1 MILIR
6 ANLFSDSIM
15 QCPKNKTKNT
25 MTKILIIEDQPD
37 VRENI
42 QAILDLEDY
51 ETLTAA
57 DGLIGVELAQQF
69 LPDLILCDVMMPR
82 LDGFGVLKELRQL
95 PATGSIPFIFLTAKA
110 DRTDLRHGM
119 ESGADDYLTKPFTLE
134 ELLNAIAVRLARQV
148 TVNQAAH
155 QEMDQLRQNIT
166 RALPHELLTPLNGI
180 LGTTEILRDFY
191 DSMNKAEILSSIK
204 DIQDSGKRLYRLV
217 QNFLLFAELQ
227 LLEEN
232 PERIQ
237 VWKYRLAQ
245 KTETSE
251 IIQELAQELAEQGN
265 RLIDL
270 HLDIENTT
278 IDMADQDF
286 RKVVEEMIDNAF
298 KFSSD
303 GTPVKIRSYCQ
314 GARFCLEIQD
324 QGRGMT
330 SQQIDEIGAYMQFD
344 RKLYEQQ
351 GSGLGLILA
360 KRITQLYSGN
370 FAIASTPQKGTT
382 IHLSWT
388 CTPV

>member
-1 MILIR
+1 
-6 ANLFSDSIM
+6 
-15 QCPKNKTKNT
+15 

-42 QAILDLEDY
+42 QASLDLEDY

-314 GARFCLEIQD
+314 GDRFCLEIQD

-370 FAIASTPQKGTT
+370 FAITSTPQQGTT

>member
-314 GARFCLEIQD
+314 GDRFCLEIQD

-370 FAIASTPQKGTT
+370 FAITSTPHKGTT
-382 IHLSWT
+382 IHLSWN

>member
-1 MILIR
+1 
-6 ANLFSDSIM
+6 
-15 QCPKNKTKNT
+15 

-155 QEMDQLRQNIT
+155 QEMNQLRQNIT

-180 LGTTEILRDFY
+180 LGRFLRFDEQGGNPIFNQGY
-191 DSMNKAEILSSIK
+191 
-204 DIQDSGKRLYRLV
+204 SG
-217 QNFLLFAELQ
+217 FG
-227 LLEEN
+227 
-232 PERIQ
+232 
-237 VWKYRLAQ
+237 Q
-245 KTETSE
+245 KTLSPCPKFPPFCR
-251 IIQELAQELAEQGN
+251 I
-265 RLIDL
+265 
-270 HLDIENTT
+270 TT
-278 IDMADQDF
+278 I
-286 RKVVEEMIDNAF
+286 
-298 KFSSD
+298 
-303 GTPVKIRSYCQ
+303 
-314 GARFCLEIQD
+314 
-324 QGRGMT
+324 RGK
-330 SQQIDEIGAYMQFD
+330 S
-344 RKLYEQQ
+344 
-351 GSGLGLILA
+351 
-360 KRITQLYSGN
+360 
-370 FAIASTPQKGTT
+370 
-382 IHLSWT
+382 
-388 CTPV
+388 

>member
-1 MILIR
+1 
-6 ANLFSDSIM
+6 
-15 QCPKNKTKNT
+15 

-51 ETLTAA
+51 ETLAAA

-82 LDGFGVLKELRQL
+82 LDGFGVLKELRQV
-95 PATGSIPFIFLTAKA
+95 PATATIPFIFLTAKA
-110 DRTDLRHGM
+110 DRNDYRHGM

-134 ELLNAIAVRLARQV
+134 ELLNAITVRLARQV

-166 RALPHELLTPLNGI
+166 RSLPHELLTPLNGI
-180 LGTTEILRDFY
+180 LGTAGILMDFY
-191 DSMNKAEILSSIK
+191 DSMSKAEILSSIK

-232 PERIQ
+232 PARIQ
-237 VWKYRLAQ
+237 AWKYRLAQ
-245 KTETSE
+245 KTQTSQ
-251 IIQELAQELAEQGN
+251 IIQELAEQIAEQEN
-265 RLIDL
+265 RLADV
-270 HLDIENTT
+270 HLDLKNTT

-286 RKVVEEMIDNAF
+286 SKVVVEMIDNAF

-314 GARFCLEIQD
+314 GDRFCLEIQD

-330 SQQIDEIGAYMQFD
+330 TQQIDEIGAYMQFD

-360 KRITQLYSGN
+360 KWITQLYSGN

-382 IHLSWT
+382 IHLSWP

>member
-1 MILIR
+1 
-6 ANLFSDSIM
+6 
-15 QCPKNKTKNT
+15 
-25 MTKILIIEDQPD
+25 
-37 VRENI
+37 
-42 QAILDLEDY
+42 
-51 ETLTAA
+51 
-57 DGLIGVELAQQF
+57 
-69 LPDLILCDVMMPR
+69 
-82 LDGFGVLKELRQL
+82 
-95 PATGSIPFIFLTAKA
+95 
-110 DRTDLRHGM
+110 
-119 ESGADDYLTKPFTLE
+119 
-134 ELLNAIAVRLARQV
+134 
-148 TVNQAAH
+148 
-155 QEMDQLRQNIT
+155 MDQLRQNIT

-314 GARFCLEIQD
+314 GDRFCLEIQD

-351 GSGLGLILA
+351 GAGLGLILA

>member
-1 MILIR
+1 
-6 ANLFSDSIM
+6 
-15 QCPKNKTKNT
+15 

-314 GARFCLEIQD
+314 GDRFCLEIQD

-370 FAIASTPQKGTT
+370 FAIASTPHKGTT

-388 CTPV
+388 CTSV